1 MKENGFLLF
10 LKARATFIRYCMAG
24 AAATILETGLYM
36 LLYEALGVPN
46 VISTFVAWFL
56 TVLFAFVTNKY
67 FVYRKP
73 GKEKVLKELVGFFSC
88 RAGTGVFNL
97 VWMFV
102 TVDILAWW
110 PLMMKLLSAL
120 MVGIINYVVGKVM
133 IFRKGQ

>member
-1 MKENGFLLF
+1 M
-10 LKARATFIRYCMAG
+10 
-24 AAATILETGLYM
+24 
-36 LLYEALGVPN
+36 
-46 VISTFVAWFL
+46 
-56 TVLFAFVTNKY
+56 
-67 FVYRKP
+67 
-73 GKEKVLKELVGFFSC
+73 KELVGFFSC

-102 TVDILAWW
+102 TVDVLAWW